1 MRFTVRAS
9 LYIKAPR
16 RVVYSAL
23 AGYRQYES
31 WVPDIVRSRLLA
43 REGEL
48 AIAEFL
54 APPYGNDK
62 LLLEFVESKPDSV
75 VFNQV
80 DRLRQDGVFGRVE
93 LKEAPDGS
101 GTMVEALLGAKASA
115 LRLGCRKRLRRVL
128 KRTTAALT
136 DRAIKLLTSGLSD
149 VPDQRAKVMEIDI
162 GGNEVT
168 MRVGKQTY
176 ELVRKDGEAEV

>member
-1 MRFTVRAS
+1 VRFTAS
-9 LYIKAPR
+9 ASVYVKAPR
-16 RVVYSAL
+16 GVVYSAL
-23 AGYRQYES
+23 TGYRQYET
-31 WVPDIVRSRLLA
+31 WLPDIVRSRLLA

-62 LLLEFVESKPDSV
+62 LLLEFVASKPDSV
-75 VFNQV
+75 IFNQV
-80 DRLRQDGVFGRVE
+80 DRLRQDGVFGRFE
-93 LKEAPDGS
+93 LTEAADAA
-101 GTMVEALLGAKASA
+101 GTLVKATLGAKAGP

-128 KRTTAALT
+128 KRSLAALT
-136 DRAIKLLTSGLSD
+136 DRAIKLLTSGLSE

-168 MRVGKQTY
+168 LRVGGHTY
-176 ELVRKDGEAEV
+176 ELVRKDERAEP

>member
-1 MRFTVRAS
+1 
-9 LYIKAPR
+9 
-16 RVVYSAL
+16 VVYSAL
-23 AGYRQYES
+23 TGYRQYES

-75 VFNQV
+75 VFTQV
-80 DRLRQDGVFGRVE
+80 DRLRQDGVFGRFE
-93 LKEAPDGS
+93 LTEAQDAA
-101 GTMVEALLGAKASA
+101 GTLVKALLGANAGA
-115 LRLGCRKRLRRVL
+115 LRLRCRKRLRRVL

-136 DRAIKLLTSGLSD
+136 DRAIKLLTSGLSE

-168 MRVGKQTY
+168 MRVGDQTY
-176 ELVRKDGEAEV
+176 DLVRKGDRAEA